1 MYSGRLVFSQVMDHL
16 PLHTFRRY
24 VHRYHGNHYVK
35 SFTCVDQFL
44 CMAFAQLTYRESLRD
59 IEVCLR
65 AHQDKLYHMGIRG
78 TVSRNTLAHANKMR
92 DWRMY
97 AEFAQ
102 ALVRIARA
110 LYAED
115 DLGLDLDNTV
125 YALDS
130 STIDLCLSV
139 FPWALFRSSKS
150 AVKVHTLLDLCG
162 NIPTFI
168 HVSDGKLHDV
178 KVLDLLI
185 PEPGAFYVMDRAYVD
200 FRRLYTLH
208 AGGAFFV
215 IRAKSNLKYRRRAS
229 RPVDKSAGL
238 RCDQSIVLTGSSTS
252 EKYPQL
258 LRRIKYH
265 DAKTGKTFDF
275 LTNNFVISARTI
287 AELYRHRWRVELFF
301 KWVKQHLRIKSF
313 FGTSENAVKSQ
324 IWIAVT
330 VYLLVA
336 IIKKRL
342 NIENNLYTI
351 LQILSLTLFEKIPL
365 LQLLTKSEIVMK
377 DDDLHNQLNLFS

>member
-44 CMAFAQLTYRESLRD
+44 CMAFAQLTYRESLRGYRS
-59 IEVCLR
+59 VLTR
-65 AHQDKLYHMGIRG
+65 
-78 TVSRNTLAHANKMR
+78 TSRQALSYGDPRYGVGAIPWPHANKMR

-102 ALVRIARA
+102 RWFALHVRFMLKMIW
-110 LYAED
+110 
-115 DLGLDLDNTV
+115 G
-125 YALDS
+125 S
-130 STIDLCLSV
+130 IWTIPCMHWILPRSILCLSV

-168 HVSDGKLHDV
+168 HISDGKLHDV

-229 RPVDKSAGL
+229 RPVNKSEGL

-265 DAKTGKTFDF
+265 DAKTGKSFDF

-287 AELYRHRWRVELFF
+287 AELYRHPLAGGIVFQVGQAAPAHQVVFW
-301 KWVKQHLRIKSF
+301 HLGERGKESDLDRGCGIFVSGDHKE
-313 FGTSENAVKSQ
+313 TIEYREQ
-324 IWIAVT
+324 
-330 VYLLVA
+330 LVHDFC
-336 IIKKRL
+336 R
-342 NIENNLYTI
+342 
-351 LQILSLTLFEKIPL
+351 F
-365 LQLLTKSEIVMK
+365 
-377 DDDLHNQLNLFS
+377 